1 MNTTNLNISA
11 SSIELNNISF
21 FWTPTD
27 RSSNIVDVAQVQPLF
42 INSKIEPVDAT
53 ELTLQTL
60 ANDNLSTATARYYS
74 KVVSL
79 PQPAA
84 NLAVRIKAK
93 TPSNTRI
100 YVFGKFKGT
109 NTSGSLE
116 DQPYIRLTTKSELNS
131 ENGGDPTTVESVVNT
146 YTAPASTASAISDTG
161 LFTEYK
167 IKVVLSNG
175 GVNKRLPEILQIS
188 AVPLGRKT
196 SEQFFQTITP
206 TGTIV
211 PYAGKFNPPEGFLL
225 CDGSVH
231 QRTEFENLY
240 EVLGGAENPYNTD
253 TSIDTA
259 TQFQV
264 PNMQGR
270 VAIGENTGVVPSG
283 DVVDGTNNRTMGN
296 TGGHRMV
303 AMHQHRGLCVPQ
315 VPGGNAGPI
324 LTAMSGDSLD
334 TDSASGSGDD
344 TVFRSSIPN
353 NNIFTY
359 QMSRLATLATGNIEE
374 NVIPS
379 TARIQD
385 NDLLTGPDGN
395 INANQSAGISLEQMP
410 PYVVTRYIIKV

>member
-1 MNTTNLNISA
+1 M
-11 SSIELNNISF
+11 
-21 FWTPTD
+21 
-27 RSSNIVDVAQVQPLF
+27 
-42 INSKIEPVDAT
+42 
-53 ELTLQTL
+53 
-60 ANDNLSTATARYYS
+60 
-74 KVVSL
+74 
-79 PQPAA
+79 
-84 NLAVRIKAK
+84 
-93 TPSNTRI
+93 
-100 YVFGKFKGT
+100 
-109 NTSGSLE
+109 
-116 DQPYIRLTTKSELNS
+116 NS
-131 ENGGDPTTVESVVNT
+131 ENGGDPTTIESVVNT

-167 IKVVLSNG
+167 IKVVISNG

-211 PYAGKFNPPEGFLL
+211 PYAGKFDPPEGFLL

-231 QRTEFENLY
+231 QKDEFENLY

-303 AMHQHRGLCVPQ
+303 AMHQHRGLCIPRATQ
-315 VPGGNAGPI
+315 QNSNNQFNDGGIVTCMA
-324 LTAMSGDSLD
+324 SDSLD
-334 TDSASGSGDD
+334 TDATPGSGDD
-344 TVFRSSIPN
+344 TIFRSNSGN
-353 NNIFTY
+353 VDIFTY
-359 QMSRLATLATGNIEE
+359 TISRLATLATGNIEQ

-379 TARIQD
+379 TARLKD
-385 NDLLTGPDGN
+385 SDLITGPDGN
-395 INANQSAGISLEQMP
+395 INSTQSAGISLEQMP